1 MTVKYE
7 LVVCMHSVCGKCM
20 NLGWWISRLEHHF
33 IQTGW
38 IQMLKWIIWPHTRNF
53 YVNLGTIHSLTFCAN
68 KSFSLRKIVRFCYL
82 IWPRDQ
88 KHVCQPVN
96 FTVNWIEMLSNIVYS
111 YSQPTSLCVFCCC
124 CCCLRSAHCMKHC
137 ISKKLLTV
145 GIAPPKR
152 MHHSWAAVAV
162 AA

>member
-1 MTVKYE
+1 MHEFGMVNIKIGTSFHPNGVNSNVK
-7 LVVCMHSVCGKCM
+7 M
-20 NLGWWISRLEHHF
+20 NYMAT
-33 IQTGW
+33 QT
-38 IQMLKWIIWPHTRNF
+38 QNF
-53 YVNLGTIHSLTFCAN
+53 YVNLGTLHSLTFCAN